1 LPPLT
6 VEEFRGY
13 NRLAVVMD
21 QFHDHFRS
29 TWKVLYTACTTNRRP
44 ARMSL
49 RQFLDE
55 GLSLVRYLTAHHN
68 IEESYLYPILAR
80 KMPSFRAAQRGAPDC
95 KLVRQHRAIHK
106 GMDEFEAYL
115 KACRRGE
122 SDFELSVLKEKMDA
136 WGDVLFVHLDEEV
149 AELGAQ
155 NMRKYWTLEEVKA
168 IPV

>member
-1 LPPLT
+1 
-6 VEEFRGY
+6 
-13 NRLAVVMD
+13 
-21 QFHDHFRS
+21 
-29 TWKVLYTACTTNRRP
+29 
-44 ARMSL
+44 MSL

-55 GLSLVRYLTAHHN
+55 GLSLVRYLTAHHE

-80 KMPSFRAAQRGAPDC
+80 KMPSFRAASRGTPDC

-115 KACRRGE
+115 RACKSGE
-122 SDFELSVLKEKMDA
+122 IDFEMSVLKEKMDS

-149 AELGAQ
+149 DELRAE
-155 NMRKYWTLEEVKA
+155 NMRKYWTIAEVKA